1 MTEARANEIFRTKYP
16 EGEICRKH
24 STSAENKYWVTF
36 KPEGKVYYY
45 SGTSYQQVLGKL
57 GFPIAYKH
65 NIETAKAEVARYTKQ
80 LEDLHDGIHGPFFN
94 LFGNKTDEEAMAD
107 DIAFAT
113 EQLNQWKEE
122 LRHLTEDCFTE

>member
-65 NIETAKAEVARYTKQ
+65 NIETAKNCVARHTKQ
-80 LEDLHDGIHGPFFN
+80 LEDLHNGIKPAFFN
-94 LFGNKTDEEAMAD
+94 IFGDKTDEEAMAYE
-107 DIAFAT
+107 IT
-113 EQLNQWKEE
+113 ETEKQLAYWKEE